1 MATCKECV
9 HVGVCRY
16 YTNELAKANG
26 IPLKLEEVERL
37 LECDDCE
44 NFKDRSRFVEL
55 PCKVGDRLYVTISKS
70 KYIAE
75 YVVIAF
81 WVEESG
87 TIIRI
92 VDTRFFTVSILLTR
106 DIGTRAFLTR
116 EEAEQALKE
125 RIENDA

>member
-1 MATCKECV
+1 MATCKDCLYV
-9 HVGVCRY
+9 DVCMLY
-16 YTNELAKANG
+16 LDSVYKKNG
-26 IPLKLEEVERL
+26 LDASNFENLREI
-37 LECDDCE
+37 ECDDCVH
-44 NFKDRSRFVEL
+44 FKDRSRFVEL
-55 PCKVGDRLYVTISKS
+55 PCKVGDHLYVIFPEN

-92 VDTRFFTVSILLTR
+92 VDTRFFTVSILFTR
-106 DIGTRAFLTR
+106 DIGTKAFLTK

-125 RIENDA
+125 CET